1 MTLLRVPSHKLS
13 CEMKKNPKLFSSGNA
28 HFLSNKEKHQQ
39 REQVIFVHQNRAIK
53 NAMLD
58 ALIGDV

>member
-1 MTLLRVPSHKLS
+1 
-13 CEMKKNPKLFSSGNA
+13 MKKNPKLFSSGKA

-53 NAMLD
+53 NEMLD
-58 ALIGDV
+58 ALIGDVQGCGRGSWSDD